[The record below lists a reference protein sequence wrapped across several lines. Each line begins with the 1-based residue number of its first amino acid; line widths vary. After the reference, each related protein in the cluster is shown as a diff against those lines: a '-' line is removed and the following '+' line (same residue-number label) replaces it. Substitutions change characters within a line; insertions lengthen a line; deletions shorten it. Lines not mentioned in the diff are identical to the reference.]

1 MERTG
6 TSAGPDT
13 GNSHAGRRA
22 YSRSARTRGGGK
34 EVALALQAAV
44 RGTR

>member
-22 YSRSARTRGGGK
+22 YSRSARTRGE